1 MLDGGGLVDS
11 HVTKREGMRHMLWRR
26 EVKSGTYEGYGRP
39 FIALDFR
46 PDHRQ
51 PHTIASDSNGGEGG
65 MEELSGLHRTVE

>member
-1 MLDGGGLVDS
+1 MLDDGGHVNS
-11 HVTKREGMRHMLWRR
+11 HFMIREGMRHTLRR
-26 EVKSGTYEGYGRP
+26 SEVKSGTYEGYGRP
-39 FIALDFR
+39 FIALDSR